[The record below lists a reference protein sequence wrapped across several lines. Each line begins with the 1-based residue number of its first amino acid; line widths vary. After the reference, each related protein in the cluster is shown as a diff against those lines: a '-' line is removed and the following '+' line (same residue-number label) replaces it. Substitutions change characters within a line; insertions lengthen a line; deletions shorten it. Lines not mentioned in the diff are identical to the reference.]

1 MKSDI
6 QISSDGIRMVRVF
19 DAPRP
24 KVFQWW
30 SQADKLRQWSGCK
43 GARNCEVEMD
53 FRVGG
58 TFTQKMEIEG
68 AGTFSFSGRYLDI
81 VEPELIAYTAQL
93 GPVET
98 RVRVEFIEQ
107 GQATKVVLTHK
118 GLTGEFLC
126 KTVSHGTSESFD
138 KLDAVLAG
146 HAVEVI

>member
-93 GPVET
+93 GNGITASISFEDN
-98 RVRVEFIEQ
+98 
-107 GQATKVVLTHK
+107 GQASGGRGHFTDNFAVA
-118 GLTGEFLC
+118 GEW
-126 KTVSHGTSESFD
+126 
-138 KLDAVLAG
+138 A
-146 HAVEVI
+146 